1 MARKKSHTRADLIA
15 LLKSRG
21 QKGALSKMT
30 KPQLKALVDRS
41 APPDDGRAHD
51 EKRPRGDLEL
61 EADEQGGGHFFRADG
76 KTVTDGKH
84 EHERKTW
91 PSDKAP
97 PKAKKAKAPAA
108 RKKKKDPL
116 TDQDAE
122 ITVDLVNKRINAS
135 LHPGTGRKLRAGE
148 SGERYRWLL
157 RRKFGRAAVTAEDL
171 EERLF
176 NIDEEY
182 RKEYPSDKKDG
193 GAVSEGNIT
202 SADRKR
208 KQPDRL
214 PQPDA
219 FVSERADDQ
228 EGEGAG
234 HSYRGWMKKNLKQY
248 GGDMSQAAAAYREQK
263 GGHYADV
270 KGEVGA
276 KQKSKY
282 AGHKHRPA
290 RNPVVSS
297 DDDEPEPAPA
307 PDSPQRRV
315 TRNLSPR
322 SRRRLERA
330 RESRGSGMPEQH
342 GDGLGHWIAGEAKG
356 AWHGVTDEYHSSA
369 VFRDVV
375 DGAAAVGLGAIA
387 ATGIGAVGELAVGAL
402 GFGAEAGAAAVGV
415 EGAAAAGAEGAAA
428 AGAEGAEA
436 GEAGLADSRAAT
448 SGGPNEDL
456 LDTRASEARARS
468 NPASVGDAAAAGDAD
483 AGAEGVQSAESSEAN
498 ADASKSMG
506 DRVKDE
512 ATKRGKAELKT
523 FGQKVR
529 DKLPGTKEIIA
540 GIGTESANAAL
551 QDAETPTPPPS
562 PPSSPT
568 PPANF
573 FADRYEENQFS
584 ANSRALHHDG
594 PTGFGNPWYS

>member
-41 APPDDGRAHD
+41 APPDDGPAHD

-76 KTVTDGKH
+76 TTVTDGKH

-208 KQPDRL
+208 GTPHPRGNGH
-214 PQPDA
+214 
-219 FVSERADDQ
+219 
-228 EGEGAG
+228 EG
-234 HSYRGWMKKNLKQY
+234 
-248 GGDMSQAAAAYREQK
+248 
-263 GGHYADV
+263 
-270 KGEVGA
+270 
-276 KQKSKY
+276 
-282 AGHKHRPA
+282 
-290 RNPVVSS
+290 
-297 DDDEPEPAPA
+297 
-307 PDSPQRRV
+307 
-315 TRNLSPR
+315 
-322 SRRRLERA
+322 
-330 RESRGSGMPEQH
+330 
-342 GDGLGHWIAGEAKG
+342 
-356 AWHGVTDEYHSSA
+356 
-369 VFRDVV
+369 
-375 DGAAAVGLGAIA
+375 
-387 ATGIGAVGELAVGAL
+387 
-402 GFGAEAGAAAVGV
+402 
-415 EGAAAAGAEGAAA
+415 
-428 AGAEGAEA
+428 
-436 GEAGLADSRAAT
+436 
-448 SGGPNEDL
+448 
-456 LDTRASEARARS
+456 ARAR
-468 NPASVGDAAAAGDAD
+468 AGRC
-483 AGAEGVQSAESSEAN
+483 QS
-498 ADASKSMG
+498 G
-506 DRVKDE
+506 
-512 ATKRGKAELKT
+512 
-523 FGQKVR
+523 
-529 DKLPGTKEIIA
+529 
-540 GIGTESANAAL
+540 
-551 QDAETPTPPPS
+551 
-562 PPSSPT
+562 
-568 PPANF
+568 
-573 FADRYEENQFS
+573 
-584 ANSRALHHDG
+584 
-594 PTGFGNPWYS
+594 